1 MSELREYSWWQIPNF
16 FTKEQCE
23 KVIELGTKQKTRKA
37 KVGNIEQVSKKI
49 RDAKVAWLEDKW
61 LYDAIAPA
69 IQEACIS
76 TNWHI
81 QWDWMESIQF
91 GTYTKGNFYN
101 WHQDNKS
108 IYTKENLPP
117 ATGTFWAHENFVGK
131 VRKVSATLVLNS
143 DYEGGEFQ
151 LWETLWFDKDELPSG
166 VVHVPG
172 KQRGVVS
179 AGTLIIFPS
188 HLYHRVT
195 PVITG
200 TRHSLVIWC
209 LGKP

>member
-1 MSELREYSWWQIPNF
+1 MSELKEYCWWQIPDF

-23 KVIELGTKQKTRKA
+23 KVIELGTKQKTKRA
-37 KVGNIEQVSKKI
+37 KVGNTEQVVKKI
-49 RDAKVAWLEDKW
+49 RDAKTAWLEDKW

-69 IQEACIS
+69 IHDACIR
-76 TNWHI
+76 TNWYTE
-81 QWDWMESIQF
+81 WDWMESIQF

-101 WHQDNKS
+101 WHQDNKP
-108 IYTKENLPP
+108 IYTEE
-117 ATGTFWAHENFVGK
+117 TCDHENWIGK
-131 VRKVSATLVLNS
+131 VRKVSATIFLNS

-151 LWETLWFDKDELPSG
+151 LWETLWFDKDELPTG
-166 VVHVPG
+166 AVHLPG
-172 KQRGVVS
+172 KSRGIVTP
-179 AGTLIIFPS
+179 GTLIIFPS
-188 HLYHRVT
+188 QLHHRVT